1 MKDTLFVNLE
11 IPIMYK
17 YGRIR
22 FDKNDEKLHE
32 TVVHK
37 KKLM

>member
-1 MKDTLFVNLE
+1 MEDTLFVNLE

-22 FDKNDEKLHE
+22 FDKNDEKLQDSSS
-32 TVVHK
+32 
-37 KKLM
+37 